1 MVDAIE
7 PRALVADVE
16 RRLDELEGLPD
27 GAAREAAMG
36 VVQALLDLYG
46 AGLERIVDE
55 IATRDDGELAQAL
68 SQDELVAHLLLLHGL
83 HPTPVERRV
92 RAALEQVRP
101 YLESHGGNVELL
113 DVDPPAVR
121 LRLQG
126 SCSGCPSSTMTLKL
140 AIENAIRKEAP
151 EIDEV
156 VADGAITEQQN
167 PLIQLQISPGLA
179 GADGTRGPRAP
190 DGPGGP
196 RALDGP
202 GGPRAADGPGAAS
215 ADPGGTWAMAGGI
228 PELSGAATVVR
239 QVSGQPILFLRI
251 GETLY
256 GYRPV
261 CPACEASL
269 EEAELNGAELR
280 CSRCGSRY
288 DALRAGRCLDAP
300 HLHLEPV
307 PLLVGEDGLVKVAL
321 GAAA

>member
-1 MVDAIE
+1 MVDAVE

-179 GADGTRGPRAP
+179 GADGPSAVAPVELKPTVLGVSALPTKVSPTSEPSLATPRSAIDNDDVVVARISSGP
-190 DGPGGP
+190 
-196 RALDGP
+196 
-202 GGPRAADGPGAAS
+202 
-215 ADPGGTWAMAGGI
+215 
-228 PELSGAATVVR
+228 V
-239 QVSGQPILFLRI
+239 
-251 GETLY
+251 
-256 GYRPV
+256 
-261 CPACEASL
+261 
-269 EEAELNGAELR
+269 
-280 CSRCGSRY
+280 
-288 DALRAGRCLDAP
+288 
-300 HLHLEPV
+300 
-307 PLLVGEDGLVKVAL
+307 
-321 GAAA
+321 

>member
-1 MVDAIE
+1 MDAGE
-7 PRALVADVE
+7 PGALVAEVE

-46 AGLERIVDE
+46 AGLERMVEE
-55 IATRDDGELAQAL
+55 IAARDDGDLGEAL
-68 SQDELVAHLLLLHGL
+68 IQDELVAHLLLLHGL
-83 HPTPVERRV
+83 HPIPVEQRV

-156 VADGAITEQQN
+156 VADGAVSEQEN
-167 PLIQLQISPGLA
+167 PLIQLEISPGLA
-179 GADGTRGPRAP
+179 SPNVTGGRRASDGAA
-190 DGPGGP
+190 
-196 RALDGP
+196 
-202 GGPRAADGPGAAS
+202 AAS
-215 ADPGGTWAMAGGI
+215 ADPEGTWAMAGGI
-228 PELSGAATVVR
+228 PELSGGGTVLR
-239 QVSGQPILFLRI
+239 QVSGQPILFLKI
-251 GETLY
+251 GETFY

-269 EEAELNGAELR
+269 EGAELKGAELG

-300 HLHLEPV
+300 DLHLEPV

-321 GAAA
+321 AAAA

>member
-1 MVDAIE
+1 VVDAVE

-16 RRLDELEGLPD
+16 RRLDELESLPD
-27 GAAREAAMG
+27 GGPREAAMG
-36 VVQALLDLYG
+36 ILQALLDLYG
-46 AGLERIVDE
+46 AGLGRIVEE
-55 IATRDDGELAQAL
+55 IAARDDGELAEAL

-83 HPTPVERRV
+83 HPTPVEQRV

-156 VADGAITEQQN
+156 VADGAVSEQQN

-179 GADGTRGPRAP
+179 GADGPAGPRAP
-190 DGPGGP
+190 DG
-196 RALDGP
+196 A
-202 GGPRAADGPGAAS
+202 GAAP
-215 ADPGGTWAMAGGI
+215 ADPPGTWAMAGGI
-228 PELSGAATVVR
+228 PELSAGGTVVR
-239 QVSGQPILFLRI
+239 LVSGQPILFLKI
-251 GETLY
+251 QETFY

-269 EEAELNGAELR
+269 KEAELNGAELT
-280 CSRCGSRY
+280 CSSCGSHY
-288 DALRAGRCLDAP
+288 DVLRAGRCLDAP
-300 HLHLEPV
+300 DLHLEPV

-321 GAAA
+321 AAAA